1 MKKKILY
8 VSSSRSDFG
17 IISQLLIKI
26 DKFPKID
33 LHILITGNHLSK
45 DFGYTIN
52 EIKKIKNNKLS
63 LLKIDDKK
71 LINPNF
77 VCKEI
82 LNKYPTILKKI
93 NPSAVMILGDR
104 YEIAQIALI
113 THLND
118 YPLVHFHGGEKT
130 LGSKDDNFRHVISKL
145 SQLHFVSHEMYKRRL
160 IQLGEEKKNIKNV
173 GSLSLE
179 GYKYKKNNKKY
190 LEDKYEFL
198 KSKNKFFIIT
208 LHPSLTI
215 KKTNHELNIIVKAII
230 FFKNLNFV
238 FTSPNHDYGYK
249 VIINKINHLSSKHRN
264 IYYIKNFGKDYFLP
278 ILKLSSGLIGNSS
291 SGVIEAP
298 FLKKPS
304 INIGDRQEGRLLSST
319 VYNCKNSINDL
330 KKIIRLI
337 DKKNY
342 KINSKKIFIT
352 RKVNASEKILSFL
365 NKKNFSKEP
374 INKNFKDLDFK

>member
-1 MKKKILY
+1 MKKILY

-145 SQLHFVSHEMYKRRL
+145 SQLHFVSHEMYKRR
-160 IQLGEEKKNIKNV
+160 
-173 GSLSLE
+173 
-179 GYKYKKNNKKY
+179 
-190 LEDKYEFL
+190 
-198 KSKNKFFIIT
+198 
-208 LHPSLTI
+208 
-215 KKTNHELNIIVKAII
+215 
-230 FFKNLNFV
+230 
-238 FTSPNHDYGYK
+238 
-249 VIINKINHLSSKHRN
+249 R
-264 IYYIKNFGKDYFLP
+264 
-278 ILKLSSGLIGNSS
+278 
-291 SGVIEAP
+291 
-298 FLKKPS
+298 
-304 INIGDRQEGRLLSST
+304 
-319 VYNCKNSINDL
+319 
-330 KKIIRLI
+330 
-337 DKKNY
+337 
-342 KINSKKIFIT
+342 
-352 RKVNASEKILSFL
+352 
-365 NKKNFSKEP
+365 
-374 INKNFKDLDFK
+374 

>member
-26 DKFPKID
+26 DNSPKID
-33 LHILITGNHLSK
+33 LHILITGNHFSK

-63 LLKIDDKK
+63 LLKINDMK

-77 VCKEI
+77 VLKEI
-82 LNKYPTILKKI
+82 VDKYPTILKKI

-104 YEIAQIALI
+104 YEIAQIAPM

-118 YPLVHFHGGEKT
+118 YPLIHFHGGEKT

-145 SQLHFVSHEMYKRRL
+145 SQYHFVSHKIYKRRL
-160 IQLGEEKKNIKNV
+160 IQLGEEKKNIQNI

-179 GYKYKKNNKKY
+179 DYEYKKNYKKY
-190 LEDKYEFL
+190 LEHKYEFL
-198 KSKNKFFIIT
+198 KNKKNFFIIT

-215 KKTNHELNIIVKAII
+215 KKTKQELNIIVKAII

-249 VIINKINHLSSKHRN
+249 VIINMINHLISKYRN
-264 IYYIKNFGKDYFLP
+264 IYYIKNFGKDNFLP
-278 ILKLSSGLIGNSS
+278 IVKLSSGLIGNSS

-304 INIGDRQEGRLLSST
+304 INIGDRQKGRLLSST

-330 KKIIRLI
+330 RKIIKLI
-337 DKKNY
+337 DEKDY
-342 KINSKKIFIT
+342 KINSKKIYIS
-352 RKVNASEKILSFL
+352 RKINVSEKILTFL
-365 NKKNFSKEP
+365 DKSNFSKVS
-374 INKNFKDLDFK
+374 INKNFRDLNLK

>member
-63 LLKIDDKK
+63 LLKINEKK

-145 SQLHFVSHEMYKRRL
+145 SQYHFVSHNIYKRRL
-160 IQLGEEKKNIKNV
+160 IQLGEEKKNIKNI

-179 GYKYKKNNKKY
+179 GYKYKNSTKY
-190 LEDKYEFL
+190 LEHKYEFL
-198 KSKNKFFIIT
+198 KIKNNFFIIT

-215 KKTNHELNIIVKAII
+215 KKTNQELNTIVKAII

-249 VIINKINHLSSKHRN
+249 VIINKINHLSSKHRK

-365 NKKNFSKEP
+365 DKKNFSKEP